1 MLTCTWQAIPR
12 LAYTYIYVSHTYIY
26 VYLAAYDVSH
36 TRLIGRMQGPARE
49 VGVAY
54 VSIRQHTSAYVSI
67 RQHTSGP
74 AREVGVACEC
84 AEVTR
89 EMPAFVDFTANPTY
103 MRQHTSAY
111 VSIRQHT
118 SAYVSN
124 AANAAFVDFAAN
136 LACAFDTLY

>member
-1 MLTCTWQAIPR
+1 
-12 LAYTYIYVSHTYIY
+12 
-26 VYLAAYDVSH
+26 
-36 TRLIGRMQGPARE
+36 MQGPARE

-118 SAYVSN
+118 SAYVSIRQHTSAYVSN